1 MCEEKN
7 VLRFFAEYII
17 DNKEYDTLYNILKRH
32 DTAVEEAYCKNKN
45 NCLRNEIVNKEER
58 IGV

>member
-7 VLRFFAEYII
+7 VLRLFAEYII

-32 DTAVEEAYCKNKN
+32 DEAVHQAYCKNKN
-45 NCLRNEIVNKEER
+45 NCLRNEIENLEER

>member
-7 VLRFFAEYII
+7 VVRLFAEYII

-32 DTAVEEAYCKNKN
+32 DEAVHEAYCKN
-45 NCLRNEIVNKEER
+45 NCSKSYSMND
-58 IGV
+58 